1 MFCIYSDY
9 LDLWFISD
17 EEGDESIEPE
27 NKKKK
32 IEYVEDV
39 HTPNRPIL
47 ERQFF
52 EAIPRAAS
60 IYYENDHRCKSLSE
74 KLDLFFNEKL
84 IPNAGIH
91 SCKSPDDEV
100 IDCLIN

>member
-1 MFCIYSDY
+1 M
-9 LDLWFISD
+9 
-17 EEGDESIEPE
+17 
-27 NKKKK
+27 
-32 IEYVEDV
+32 

-60 IYYENDHRCKSLSE
+60 IYYENDSRCKSLSE

-100 IDCLIN
+100 IYILNDFIECLFVCLID